1 MPEASG
7 AEIGRDVKYTHMK
20 NFFQHSR
27 YLFVLAHPDDEIY
40 TCAFI
45 QQLVNDGKHVD
56 VLFATSGDYQ
66 GPDVTIV
73 REAEARASM
82 QLMNVNMEHVHF
94 MRVPERLLL
103 DHVRTVRQDVLALA
117 IAMLADCI
125 VGHDF
130 EGGHN
135 GHDALSFC
143 SSRVAEARQIPL
155 YVFPAYHRRPRER
168 LWNQLVSPRVATD
181 TLTLSPAMQLL
192 QRRVMAAHASQ
203 ADFFNM
209 VRRSSSYVPFS
220 TREIVRL
227 VSEPINYS
235 EPPTSPVGYEYPG
248 SALRFED
255 FKSAIGLV
263 S

>member
-1 MPEASG
+1 
-7 AEIGRDVKYTHMK
+7 MK
-20 NFFQHSR
+20 TFFQHSR

-56 VLFATSGDYQ
+56 MLFATSGDYQ
-66 GPDVTIV
+66 GPDMTRV

-82 QLMNVNMEHVHF
+82 QLLGVLMANVHFLRIPERQLMEHVTA
-94 MRVPERLLL
+94 
-103 DHVRTVRQDVLALA
+103 VREQVLALA
-117 IAMLADCI
+117 TTVLSDCI

-143 SSRVAEARQIPL
+143 GSRVAEERHIPL
-155 YVFPAYHRRPRER
+155 YVFPAYHGRPEER

-181 TLTLSPAMQLL
+181 TLTLSPAMQIL
-192 QRRVMAAHASQ
+192 QGRVMAAHASQ
-203 ADFFNM
+203 TSFFDM
-209 VRRSSSYVPFS
+209 VRRSTSYELFS
-220 TREIVRL
+220 TREIVRF

-235 EPPTSPVGYEYPG
+235 APPTSPMGYEYAG

-255 FKSAIGLV
+255 FGTAIGLTC
-263 S
+263 